1 MMKSIAKTAIALLGF
16 ALFLALA
23 TWYIGDGMVR

>member
-1 MMKSIAKTAIALLGF
+1 MKHLAKAAIALLGF

-23 TWYIGDGMVR
+23 TWFIGDGMAR